1 MTNKLHTS
9 QKTQEIFNSLG
20 QSLRLQPF
28 ILSKLAIALSVRKGQ
43 LQADDFKTDN
53 NGLELSRQVIFGD
66 HDLLFKSLIINNEG
80 KVIREDDY
88 FPGLVKA
95 HWIEEQS
102 FSKMKNGTAKI
113 SIIICAIWM
122 TTSKGGLY
130 GLSKG
135 QSLFRY
141 LRR

>member
-43 LQADDFKTDN
+43 LQAKDFKTDN

-80 KVIREDDY
+80 KESVEHPVHLAICV
-88 FPGLVKA
+88 PGKVTLT
-95 HWIEEQS
+95 QFGPS
-102 FSKMKNGTAKI
+102 
-113 SIIICAIWM
+113 
-122 TTSKGGLY
+122 
-130 GLSKG
+130 
-135 QSLFRY
+135 
-141 LRR
+141 